1 MDSLNDLSNYRTV
14 GLMGRLMKQG
24 KRWETTPEIRN
35 RAISLIADV
44 VEDVGENVA
53 NRLKAVDLLLK
64 CEAQNMLDDKVSLEL
79 AGGNSEGQ
87 EQPKVILILP
97 SNGSEQSDTIQSEED
112 CA

>member
-24 KRWETTPEIRN
+24 KRWETTPEIRSK
-35 RAISLIADV
+35 SLELIGDV
-44 VEDVGENVA
+44 IDDSSENVA

-79 AGGNSEGQ
+79 AGGGGEV

-97 SNGSEQSDTIQSEED
+97 PNNSETSATVGEFG
-112 CA
+112 A

>member
-35 RAISLIADV
+35 RAIGLIADV
-44 VEDVGENVA
+44 VEDEGENVA

-79 AGGNSEGQ
+79 AGGGQ
-87 EQPKVILILP
+87 EVEQPKVILILP
-97 SNGSEQSDTIQSEED
+97 GNGSEVSAEAE
-112 CA
+112 A

>member
-79 AGGNSEGQ
+79 AGGGQ
-87 EQPKVILILP
+87 EVEQPKVILILP
-97 SNGSEQSDTIQSEED
+97 PNQSEVSVDMLGKEE
-112 CA
+112 

>member
-24 KRWETTPEIRN
+24 KRWETTPEIRSK
-35 RAISLIADV
+35 SLELIGDV
-44 VEDVGENVA
+44 IDDSSENVA

-79 AGGNSEGQ
+79 AGGGQ
-87 EQPKVILILP
+87 EVEQPKVILLLP
-97 SNGSEQSDTIQSEED
+97 PNGSEVSDTVSEDGGE
-112 CA
+112 

>member
-1 MDSLNDLSNYRTV
+1 MMDSLNDLSNYRTV

-35 RAISLIADV
+35 KSLELIGDV
-44 VEDVGENVA
+44 IDDSSENVA

-79 AGGNSEGQ
+79 AGGGGEV

-97 SNGSEQSDTIQSEED
+97 PNNSETSATVGEFG
-112 CA
+112 A

>member
-35 RAISLIADV
+35 RAINLIADV
-44 VEDVGENVA
+44 VEDEGENVA

-79 AGGNSEGQ
+79 AGGGQ
-87 EQPKVILILP
+87 EVEQPKVILLLP
-97 SNGSEQSDTIQSEED
+97 PNGSEVSAETE
-112 CA
+112 A

>member
-35 RAISLIADV
+35 RAINLIADV
-44 VEDVGENVA
+44 VEDEGENVA

-79 AGGNSEGQ
+79 AGGNESQ
-87 EQPKVILILP
+87 EQPKVILLLP
-97 SNGSEQSDTIQSEED
+97 PNGSEVSAEAE
-112 CA
+112 A

>member
-24 KRWETTPEIRN
+24 KRWETTPEIRSK
-35 RAISLIADV
+35 SLELIGDV
-44 VEDVGENVA
+44 IDDSSENVA

-79 AGGNSEGQ
+79 AGGGGEV
-87 EQPKVILILP
+87 EQPKVILLLP
-97 SNGSEQSDTIQSEED
+97 PNGSEVSDTVSED
-112 CA
+112 VGA

>member
-24 KRWETTPEIRN
+24 KRWETTPEIRSK
-35 RAISLIADV
+35 SLQLIGDV
-44 VEDVGENVA
+44 IDDSSENVA

-79 AGGNSEGQ
+79 AGGGQ
-87 EQPKVILILP
+87 EVEQPKVILILP
-97 SNGSEQSDTIQSEED
+97 PNNSETSATVGEFG
-112 CA
+112 A

>member
-24 KRWETTPEIRN
+24 KRWETTPEIRSK
-35 RAISLIADV
+35 SLELIGDV
-44 VEDVGENVA
+44 IDDSSENVA

-79 AGGNSEGQ
+79 AGGGQ
-87 EQPKVILILP
+87 EVEQPKVILLLP
-97 SNGSEQSDTIQSEED
+97 PNGSEVSDTVSED
-112 CA
+112 GGA

>member
-35 RAISLIADV
+35 RAINLIADV

-79 AGGNSEGQ
+79 AGGGGEV
-87 EQPKVILILP
+87 EQPKVILLLP
-97 SNGSEQSDTIQSEED
+97 PNGSEVSAETE
-112 CA
+112 A

>member
-1 MDSLNDLSNYRTV
+1 MMDSLNDLSNYRTV

-35 RAISLIADV
+35 RAINLIADV

-79 AGGNSEGQ
+79 AGGGQ
-87 EQPKVILILP
+87 EVEQQKVILILP
-97 SNGSEQSDTIQSEED
+97 GNGSEVSAEAE
-112 CA
+112 A

>member
-79 AGGNSEGQ
+79 AGGGGEV
-87 EQPKVILILP
+87 EQPKVILLLP
-97 SNGSEQSDTIQSEED
+97 PNGSEVSAETE
-112 CA
+112 A

>member
-35 RAISLIADV
+35 RAINLIADV
-44 VEDVGENVA
+44 VEDEGENVA

-64 CEAQNMLDDKVSLEL
+64 CAAQNLLDDKVSLEL
-79 AGGNSEGQ
+79 AGGGQ
-87 EQPKVILILP
+87 EVEQPKVILLLP
-97 SNGSEQSDTIQSEED
+97 PNGSEVTAETE
-112 CA
+112 A

>member
-35 RAISLIADV
+35 RAIGLIADV
-44 VEDVGENVA
+44 VEDEGENVA

-79 AGGNSEGQ
+79 AGGGETQ
-87 EQPKVILILP
+87 EQPKVILLLP
-97 SNGSEQSDTIQSEED
+97 PNGSEVSAEAE
-112 CA
+112 A

>member
-24 KRWETTPEIRN
+24 KRWETTPEIRSK
-35 RAISLIADV
+35 SLELIGDV
-44 VEDVGENVA
+44 IDDSSENVA

-79 AGGNSEGQ
+79 AGGGKEV
-87 EQPKVILILP
+87 EQPKVILLLP
-97 SNGSEQSDTIQSEED
+97 PNGSEVSDTVSED
-112 CA
+112 SGA

>member
-35 RAISLIADV
+35 RAIGLIADV
-44 VEDVGENVA
+44 VEDEGENVA

-79 AGGNSEGQ
+79 AGGGETQ
-87 EQPKVILILP
+87 EQPKVILLLP
-97 SNGSEQSDTIQSEED
+97 PNGSEVSDTVSED
-112 CA
+112 SGA

>member
-35 RAISLIADV
+35 RAIGLIADV
-44 VEDVGENVA
+44 VEDEGENVA

-79 AGGNSEGQ
+79 AGGGQ
-87 EQPKVILILP
+87 EVEQPKVILLLAP
-97 SNGSEQSDTIQSEED
+97 NGSDMAEE
-112 CA
+112 AEA

>member
-24 KRWETTPEIRN
+24 KRWETTPEIRS
-35 RAISLIADV
+35 RAIGLIADV
-44 VEDVGENVA
+44 VEDEGENVA

-79 AGGNSEGQ
+79 AGGGQ
-87 EQPKVILILP
+87 EVEQPKVILLLP
-97 SNGSEQSDTIQSEED
+97 PNGSEMAAEAE
-112 CA
+112 A

>member
-79 AGGNSEGQ
+79 AGGGQ
-87 EQPKVILILP
+87 EVEQPKVILLLP
-97 SNGSEQSDTIQSEED
+97 PNGSEVTAETE
-112 CA
+112 A

>member
-24 KRWETTPEIRN
+24 KRWETTPEIRSK
-35 RAISLIADV
+35 SLELIGDV
-44 VEDVGENVA
+44 IDDSSENVA

-79 AGGNSEGQ
+79 AGGGQ
-87 EQPKVILILP
+87 EVEQPKVILLLP
-97 SNGSEQSDTIQSEED
+97 PNGSEISDTVSED
-112 CA
+112 VGA

>member
-44 VEDVGENVA
+44 VEDEGENVA

-79 AGGNSEGQ
+79 AGGGQ
-87 EQPKVILILP
+87 EVEQPKVILILP
-97 SNGSEQSDTIQSEED
+97 SNGSEQSDTIESQED
-112 CA
+112 GA

>member
-24 KRWETTPEIRN
+24 KRWETTPEIR
-35 RAISLIADV
+35 AKSLQLIDRV
-44 VEDVGENVA
+44 VGDSTENVA

-79 AGGNSEGQ
+79 AGGGQ
-87 EQPKVILILP
+87 EVEQPKVILLLP
-97 SNGSEQSDTIQSEED
+97 PNGSEVSATVSED
-112 CA
+112 VGA

>member
-35 RAISLIADV
+35 RAINLIADV
-44 VEDVGENVA
+44 VEDEGENVA

-79 AGGNSEGQ
+79 AGGGQ
-87 EQPKVILILP
+87 EVEQPKVILILP
-97 SNGSEQSDTIQSEED
+97 PNQSEVSVDMLGKEE
-112 CA
+112 

>member
-1 MDSLNDLSNYRTV
+1 MDSLSDLSNYRTV

-35 RAISLIADV
+35 RAIGLIADV
-44 VEDVGENVA
+44 VEDEGENVA

-79 AGGNSEGQ
+79 AGGGETQ
-87 EQPKVILILP
+87 EQPKVILLLP
-97 SNGSEQSDTIQSEED
+97 PNGSEVTAEAE
-112 CA
+112 A

>member
-24 KRWETTPEIRN
+24 KRWETTPEIR
-35 RAISLIADV
+35 IKSLELIGDV
-44 VEDVGENVA
+44 IDDSSENVA

-79 AGGNSEGQ
+79 AGGGQ
-87 EQPKVILILP
+87 EVEQPKVILLLP
-97 SNGSEQSDTIQSEED
+97 PNGSEVSAEAE
-112 CA
+112 A